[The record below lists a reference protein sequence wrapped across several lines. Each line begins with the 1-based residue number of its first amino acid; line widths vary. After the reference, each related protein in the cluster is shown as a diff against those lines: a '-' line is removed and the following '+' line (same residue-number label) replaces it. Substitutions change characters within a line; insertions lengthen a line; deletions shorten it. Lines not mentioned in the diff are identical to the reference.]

1 MPKGS
6 LINLIIDRA
15 LLSMLDRA
23 VEKFTDKDVRG
34 ETIDMGYRGAP
45 STSSIYGRLD
55 RHTDADLLGQVSE
68 RAGANSRVW
77 MFTED
82 SDKIKDLVFKELQR
96 RRDLGKRTLED
107 K

>member
-1 MPKGS
+1 VRKGS
-6 LINLIIDRA
+6 LINLIIDRT

-23 VEKFTDKDVRG
+23 VEKFTAQDVRG
-34 ETIDMGYRGAP
+34 EAIDMGYRGAP
-45 STSSIYGRLD
+45 STSSICGRLD
-55 RHTDADLLGQVSE
+55 RHTNAGLLEQVSE
-68 RAGANSRVW
+68 RAGADSRVW

-96 RRDLGKRTLED
+96 RRDLGKRTREN

>member
-1 MPKGS
+1 MRKGS

-23 VEKFTDKDVRG
+23 VGKFTAQDVRG
-34 ETIDMGYRGAP
+34 EAIDMGYRGTP
-45 STSSIYGRLD
+45 SASSICGRLD
-55 RHTDADLLGQVSE
+55 RHTNADLLRQVSG

-82 SDKIKDLVFKELQR
+82 SDKIKDFVFKELQR
-96 RRDLGKRTLED
+96 RRNLGKRTRED
-107 K
+107 E

>member
-1 MPKGS
+1 MRKGS
-6 LINLIIDRA
+6 LINLIIDRT

-23 VEKFTDKDVRG
+23 VGKFTAQDVRG
-34 ETIDMGYRGAP
+34 EAIDMGYKGTP
-45 STSSIYGRLD
+45 STSSICGRLD
-55 RHTDADLLGQVSE
+55 RHTDADLLRQVSG

-96 RRDLGKRTLED
+96 RLDLRKRTLEG

>member
-1 MPKGS
+1 MRKGS
-6 LINLIIDRA
+6 LTNLIIERT
-15 LLSMLDRA
+15 LINMLDRA
-23 VEKFTDKDVRG
+23 VEKFTIQDVRG
-34 ETIDMGYRGAP
+34 EMIDMGYKVTP

-55 RHTDADLLGQVSE
+55 RHTNAGLLRQVSE

-96 RRDLGKRTLED
+96 RRDLRKRTLEN